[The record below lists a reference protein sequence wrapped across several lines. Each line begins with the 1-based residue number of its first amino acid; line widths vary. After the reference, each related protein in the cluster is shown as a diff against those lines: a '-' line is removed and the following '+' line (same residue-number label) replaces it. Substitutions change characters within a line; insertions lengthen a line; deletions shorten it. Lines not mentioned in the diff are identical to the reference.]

1 MLKLVKYQFK
11 SNFKN
16 LMIFLVTTLVFQ
28 ILFILRLNSLVSS
41 VQMSSS
47 SFNVGANNIR
57 GIIDII
63 VILGVIA
70 TSVIPLILFIQNCN
84 SYEKMMKNYNL
95 MLTPQKG
102 INYPLANLIYWTIC
116 LVVIGL
122 IDLIFVILILTDASG
137 AIGVDGI
144 ISILKLLLTPMGLI
158 FLLNILIGIS
168 LFLVGILLS
177 ITVCTMKIANKSIH
191 WIFGIAFFLIINKI
205 YEVIINFVENKITF
219 ANVAFNTD
227 VLSLNTAIISSGVT
241 VSNAA
246 VTINLMVMLVKILA
260 VALAI
265 FATGYIIDKKLEI

>member
-41 VQMSSS
+41 VQMSSN
-47 SFNVGANNIR
+47 SFNVGVNSIR
-57 GIIDII
+57 GLIDMV
-63 VILGVIA
+63 VILGIIA

-95 MLTPQKG
+95 ILIPQKG

-116 LVVIGL
+116 LVVVGL
-122 IDLIFVILILTDASG
+122 IDLIFVTFIASTASG
-137 AIGVDGI
+137 AIGFDGI

-158 FLLNILIGIS
+158 FLINILIGIS

-191 WIFGIAFFLIINKI
+191 WIFGIGFFLVIDKI
-205 YEVIINFVENKITF
+205 FSIIINFIENKITF
-219 ANVAFNTD
+219 ANVVFSTD
-227 VLSLNTAIISSGVT
+227 ALSLNNSIISSGVT
-241 VSNAA
+241 VSNAT
-246 VTINLMVMLVKILA
+246 VTINLMVLIVKIIAL
-260 VALAI
+260 ALAI
-265 FATGYIIDKKLEI
+265 FATGYIIDKKLEV

>member
-63 VILGVIA
+63 VVLGVVA
-70 TSVIPLILFIQNCN
+70 TSVTPLILFIQNCN

-122 IDLIFVILILTDASG
+122 IDLIFVILIITDASG
-137 AIGVDGI
+137 AIGC
-144 ISILKLLLTPMGLI
+144 I
-158 FLLNILIGIS
+158 FLVNILIGIS

-191 WIFGIAFFLIINKI
+191 WIFGIAFFLIIDKI

-227 VLSLNTAIISSGVT
+227 VLSLNTSIISSGVT

-260 VALAI
+260 LALAI
-265 FATGYIIDKKLEI
+265 FATGYIIDKKLEV